1 MRRVLLIPVLALAV
15 FGAGPTAAL
24 AKSYTLPR
32 ADVEVRIQRDGTV
45 EVTEHLTYSFRGLF
59 SGGYRDILLRR
70 GELISDITVREG
82 PITYSPGAATE
93 LGSEGKAN
101 TFGWTFI
108 PEGVRIVWHYAALD
122 TRRTF
127 TISYKLRR
135 FVAAY
140 NDVAD
145 FNMKVWGDEWTV
157 PLN

>member
-15 FGAGPTAAL
+15 FGACPRAAL

-45 EVTEHLTYSFRGLF
+45 EVTEHLTYSFRGFF
-59 SGGYRDILLRR
+59 SGGYRDIPLRR

-93 LGSEGKAN
+93 LGSEGTAN

-108 PEGVRIVWHYAALD
+108 PAASWPP
-122 TRRTF
+122 TTMSP
-127 TISYKLRR
+127 IS
-135 FVAAY
+135 
-140 NDVAD
+140 
-145 FNMKVWGDEWTV
+145 T
-157 PLN
+157 